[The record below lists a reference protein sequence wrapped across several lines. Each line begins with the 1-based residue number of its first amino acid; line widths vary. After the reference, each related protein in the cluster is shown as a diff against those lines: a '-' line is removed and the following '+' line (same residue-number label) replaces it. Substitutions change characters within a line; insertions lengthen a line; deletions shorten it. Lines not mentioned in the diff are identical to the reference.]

1 MIIFAKKKTNKNL
14 MTMKRLFL
22 VAALCGAVMLGGC
35 METTY
40 KTKKTNDNSTTTTT
54 TTTDENGNT
63 TTTTTTDDSGKKKSD
78 KTFHSANGKF
88 AMNFV
93 NPPQGPIVKEETNK
107 AGMIQIFQ
115 YVDQISQNAMYVAL
129 YKDLPKGAITD
140 ENAADALKL
149 EANAFLKN
157 MGAKSVSTTEE
168 RLGGNKGL
176 SFSGTV
182 NDSIKINMRSYFVGK
197 RYYQFG
203 TIAANSEISDKDSKK
218 FINSFELD

>member
-1 MIIFAKKKTNKNL
+1 
-14 MTMKRLFL
+14 MKRLFF

-40 KTKKTNDNSTTTTT
+40 QNKKTNNNSTTTTTT

-63 TTTTTTDDSGKKKSD
+63 TTTTTTDDSGKKNSD
-78 KTFHSANGKF
+78 KTFHCKTGKF
-88 AMNFV
+88 SMNFV
-93 NPPQGPIVKEETNK
+93 NPPDGPIVKEETNK
-107 AGMIQIFQ
+107 AGMVQVVQ
-115 YVDQISQNAMYVAL
+115 YMDQVSNSGTYFAMY
-129 YKDLPKGAITD
+129 KDYPVGAIKED
-140 ENAADALKL
+140 EVNDKLKL

-157 MGAKSVSTTEE
+157 CGAKAGSTAEE

-182 NDSIKINMRSYFVGK
+182 NDTIKINMRSYFVGK
-197 RYYQFG
+197 RYYQIG
-203 TIAANSEISDKDSKK
+203 TIATNSAISEKDSKK

>member
-1 MIIFAKKKTNKNL
+1 
-14 MTMKRLFL
+14 MKRLFF

-40 KTKKTNDNSTTTTT
+40 QNKKTNNNSTTTTTTT

-63 TTTTTTDDSGKKKSD
+63 TTTTTTTTDDSGKKNNG
-78 KTFHSANGKF
+78 KTFHSPNGKF
-88 AMNFV
+88 SINFV
-93 NPPQGPIVKEETNK
+93 NPPDGPIVKEETNK
-107 AGMIQIFQ
+107 AGMVQVVQ
-115 YVDQISQNAMYVAL
+115 YMDQVSNSGTYFAMY
-129 YKDLPKGAITD
+129 KDYPVGAIKED
-140 ENAADALKL
+140 EVNDKLKL

-157 MGAKSVSTTEE
+157 CGAKAGSTAEE

-182 NDSIKINMRSYFVGK
+182 NDTIKINMRSYFVGK
-197 RYYQFG
+197 RYYQIG
-203 TIAANSEISDKDSKK
+203 TIATTSAISDKDSKK

>member
-1 MIIFAKKKTNKNL
+1 
-14 MTMKRLFL
+14 MKRLFF

-40 KTKKTNDNSTTTTT
+40 QNKKTNNNSTTTTTT

-63 TTTTTTDDSGKKKSD
+63 TTTTTTTTDDSGKKNNG
-78 KTFHSANGKF
+78 KTFHSPNGKF
-88 AMNFV
+88 SINFV

-168 RLGGNKGL
+168 RLGGKKGL
-176 SFSGTV
+176 SFSGTL
-182 NDSIKINMRSYFVGK
+182 NDTIKINMRSYFVGK
-197 RYYQFG
+197 RYYQIG
-203 TIAANSEISDKDSKK
+203 TIATTSAISDKDSKK